1 MKRKSEPDPRTKNKL
16 AWSLSAFI
24 AFALEALAAAKR
36 KKKTD
41 KDVQPKPD

>member
-1 MKRKSEPDPRTKNKL
+1 MERKSEPDPRAKSKR
-16 AWSLSAFI
+16 AWNLSAFI

-41 KDVQPKPD
+41 EDVRPKPD